1 MDRQIDTDE
10 WSSQWRS
17 AGLDIEE
24 RRILVTNFRGTE
36 QEADIQEPPNCE
48 GLGRIRHF
56 KRATNT
62 GWPLNPLPIEPACKA
77 LGLEPLQ
84 DLRAQVFQNAI
95 CNWRCWYC
103 YVPFRLL
110 SANHSHASWLSAPEM
125 LDLYLEQPDPPP
137 VIDLTGGQPDLTPEW
152 VPWILQEVRSRNLEN
167 QIYVWSDDNLS
178 TDYFWKYLTNEDIDI
193 LREATNYGR
202 VGCFKGFDEETFSF
216 NTHADGSLFYRQFD
230 LFRRFLELGIDLYA
244 YVTLTSP
251 TDENIS
257 ERIPRFVDRL
267 QSLHPNLPLRTI
279 PLEIQI
285 FTPVRSRLRT
295 VTNSALEFQK
305 TAVEAWNR
313 QIEKRYSISERALP
327 ITEVSLKFGA

>member
-17 AGLDIEE
+17 AGLDIEG

-36 QEADIQEPPNCE
+36 QEADLQEPPNCE

-84 DLRAQVFQNAI
+84 DIRAQIFQNAI

-152 VPWILQEVRSRNLEN
+152 VPWILQEICSRNLEDR
-167 QIYVWSDDNLS
+167 IYVWSDDNLS
-178 TDYFWKYLTNEDIDI
+178 TDYFWKYLENEDIQI
-193 LREATNYGR
+193 LRKATNYGR
-202 VGCFKGFDEETFSF
+202 VGCFKGFDEESFSF
-216 NTHADGSLFYRQFD
+216 NTHADGSLFSRQFD
-230 LFRRFLELGIDLYA
+230 LFQRLLELGIDLYA

-251 TDENIS
+251 TDENMI
-257 ERIPRFVDRL
+257 ERIQRFVDRL

-279 PLEIQI
+279 PLEIQV

-295 VTNSALEFQK
+295 VTNSAIEFQK

-327 ITEVSLKFGA
+327 ITEVSLEF